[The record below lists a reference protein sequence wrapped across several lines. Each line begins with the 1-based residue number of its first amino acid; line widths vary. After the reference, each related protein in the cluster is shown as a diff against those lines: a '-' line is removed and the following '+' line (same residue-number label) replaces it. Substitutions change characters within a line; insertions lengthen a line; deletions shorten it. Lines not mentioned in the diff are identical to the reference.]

1 MSAKFSP
8 GDKVRVRAD
17 FPPGHVRTPAYVRG
31 KCGVVTRAFGEFP
44 NPEGL
49 AYGGSGL
56 PEKTLFEVRFDQTE
70 LWPDYEGPG
79 GDTVDIDIYQ
89 HWLEPA

>member
-1 MSAKFSP
+1 MSAKFAP

-31 KCGVVTRAFGEFP
+31 KRGVITRAFGEFP

-49 AYGGSGL
+49 AYGASGL
-56 PEKTLFEVRFDQTE
+56 PEKTLYEVRFEQTE
-70 LWPDYEGPG
+70 LWPDYQGSRR
-79 GDTVDIDIYQ
+79 DTVDVDIYR